1 MSVIFSQKM
10 SAGGIC
16 EMSEELRSA
25 ALPAG
30 FSVSQLDATIEDLGF
45 IVSGLAATLI
55 CVYKVYNR
63 RGEALDVNSTSC
75 G

>member
-1 MSVIFSQKM
+1 
-10 SAGGIC
+10 
-16 EMSEELRSA
+16 MSEELRSA
-25 ALPAG
+25 AL
-30 FSVSQLDATIEDLGF
+30 EDLGF

-63 RGEALDVNSTSC
+63 SGEALDVNSTSC